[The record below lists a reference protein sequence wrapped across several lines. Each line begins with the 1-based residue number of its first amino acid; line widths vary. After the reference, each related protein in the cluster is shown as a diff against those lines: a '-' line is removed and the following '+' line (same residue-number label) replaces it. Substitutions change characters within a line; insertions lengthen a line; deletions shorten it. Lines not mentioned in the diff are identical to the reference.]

1 MRKLIS
7 KIKSKLVGRES
18 GFTLTELAVA
28 MLVVGILAS
37 VAVPSFL
44 GSRNNAYDKEAQNSI
59 NLVMNAAL
67 GLYQNQ
73 GDFSDAI
80 SAQCGDSTPLA
91 ADLQK
96 LEPNIDVIAAAVA
109 STSART
115 VSVTSKQTWNSNAE
129 LLGCQAF
136 FATALSSSGTCW
148 VARFTVEGKFFL
160 PGGTLAADLQ
170 KIEPNVDVIAA
181 ATASTSARTVSVDAR
196 RTYNSNAE
204 LLGCQAFFATALSSS
219 GTCWIARFT
228 VEGKFFQA
236 GSIAPIVMAPAL
248 NTQNASIATWTL
260 LQANGAAYAQIRARS
275 NAADADNSVTLALTR
290 DNCSARLQS
299 TGQVADPSTGLATGY
314 YAAPSEFY
322 SSWRD
327 VTGARGGAGN

>member
-1 MRKLIS
+1 MSKLFS
-7 KIKSKLVGRES
+7 KIMAKLVGRES

-73 GDFSDAI
+73 GDFSDA
-80 SAQCGDSTPLA
+80 STAGCGSDAGVSVTTTLA

-96 LEPNIDVIAAAVA
+96 IEPNIDVIAAAVA
-109 STSART
+109 SS
-115 VSVTSKQTWNSNAE
+115 
-129 LLGCQAF
+129 
-136 FATALSSSGTCW
+136 
-148 VARFTVEGKFFL
+148 
-160 PGGTLAADLQ
+160 
-170 KIEPNVDVIAA
+170 
-181 ATASTSARTVSVDAR
+181 SARTVSVDAR

-248 NTQNASIATWTL
+248 NTQNYVNLTWTL

-275 NAADADNSVTLALTR
+275 NAADADNTQTLALTQS
-290 DNCSARLQS
+290 NCNAKFQS
-299 TGQVADPSTGLATGY
+299 TGLVALQTAYVTAY
-314 YAAPSEFY
+314 YANPSEFY

-327 VTGARGGAGN
+327 TTGGIGGAGN

>member
-1 MRKLIS
+1 M
-7 KIKSKLVGRES
+7 GRES

-28 MLVVGILAS
+28 MLVIGILAS

-59 NLVMNAAL
+59 NLAINAAL
-67 GLYQNQ
+67 VQYQNQ
-73 GDFSDAI
+73 GDFSDAN
-80 SAQCGDSTPLA
+80 SAQCGDSSQLA

-96 LEPNIDVIAAAVA
+96 IEPNIDMIQA
-109 STSART
+109 SEASANARK
-115 VSVTSKQTWNSNAE
+115 VSVTAKQTWNSNAE

-148 VARFTVEGKFFL
+148 VARYTVEGKFF
-160 PGGTLAADLQ
+160 
-170 KIEPNVDVIAA
+170 N
-181 ATASTSARTVSVDAR
+181 
-196 RTYNSNAE
+196 
-204 LLGCQAFFATALSSS
+204 
-219 GTCWIARFT
+219 
-228 VEGKFFQA
+228 A

-248 NTQNASIATWTL
+248 NTTNIAVVTWTL

-275 NAADADNSVTLALTR
+275 NAADADNTVTLALVQS
-290 DNCSARLQS
+290 NCKASTQS
-299 TGQVADPSTGLATGY
+299 TGVADSSAY

-327 VTGARGGAGN
+327 VTGAQGGAGN

>member
-1 MRKLIS
+1 MSKLIS

-59 NLVMNAAL
+59 ELAMNAAL
-67 GLYQNQ
+67 SLYQNQ
-73 GDFSDAI
+73 GDFSDAN
-80 SAQCGDSTPLA
+80 SAQCGDSSQLA

-96 LEPNIDVIAAAVA
+96 IEPNVDMIAAATA

-148 VARFTVEGKFFL
+148 
-160 PGGTLAADLQ
+160 
-170 KIEPNVDVIAA
+170 
-181 ATASTSARTVSVDAR
+181 
-196 RTYNSNAE
+196 
-204 LLGCQAFFATALSSS
+204 
-219 GTCWIARFT
+219 IARFT
-228 VEGKFFQA
+228 VEGKFFNA

-275 NAADADNSVTLALTR
+275 NAADADNTQTLAGTQAAC
-290 DNCSARLQS
+290 NARNQS
-299 TGQVADPSTGLATGY
+299 TGVVASSQY

-327 VTGARGGAGN
+327 TTGAAGGAGN

>member
-1 MRKLIS
+1 MSKLIS

-59 NLVMNAAL
+59 ELAMNAAL
-67 GLYQNQ
+67 QLYQNQ
-73 GDFSDAI
+73 GDFSDAS
-80 SAQCGDSTPLA
+80 SAGCGSDASAALLA

-96 LEPNIDVIAAAVA
+96 IEPNVDMIGGATA
-109 STSART
+109 SSSART
-115 VSVTSKQTWNSNAE
+115 VSVDARKTFNSNDE
-129 LLGCQAF
+129 NLGCQAF

-160 PGGTLAADLQ
+160 TG
-170 KIEPNVDVIAA
+170 
-181 ATASTSARTVSVDAR
+181 SVS
-196 RTYNSNAE
+196 
-204 LLGCQAFFATALSSS
+204 
-219 GTCWIARFT
+219 
-228 VEGKFFQA
+228 
-236 GSIAPIVMAPAL
+236 PIVMAPAL

-275 NAADADNSVTLALTR
+275 NAADADNTQTLALTKS
-290 DNCSARLQS
+290 NCNAQFQS
-299 TGQVADPSTGLATGY
+299 SGLAAGAAY
-314 YAAPSEFY
+314 YARPSEFY

-327 VTGARGGAGN
+327 TTGAAGGAGN

>member
-1 MRKLIS
+1 MSKLIS

-59 NLVMNAAL
+59 ELAMNAAL
-67 GLYQNQ
+67 QLYQNQ
-73 GDFSDAI
+73 GDFSDANT
-80 SAQCGDSTPLA
+80 AQCGDSS
-91 ADLQK
+91 Q
-96 LEPNIDVIAAAVA
+96 
-109 STSART
+109 
-115 VSVTSKQTWNSNAE
+115 
-129 LLGCQAF
+129 
-136 FATALSSSGTCW
+136 
-148 VARFTVEGKFFL
+148 
-160 PGGTLAADLQ
+160 LAADLQ
-170 KIEPNVDVIAA
+170 KIEPNVDLIAA
-181 ATASTSARTVSVDAR
+181 ATASTSSRTVSV
-196 RTYNSNAE
+196 TSKQTWNSNAE

-275 NAADADNSVTLALTR
+275 NAADADNTQTLAGTQAAC
-290 DNCSARLQS
+290 NARNQS
-299 TGQVADPSTGLATGY
+299 TGVVASSQY

-327 VTGARGGAGN
+327 ATGAQGRAGN

>member
-1 MRKLIS
+1 MSKLIS
-7 KIKSKLVGRES
+7 KIKSKLVRRES

-59 NLVMNAAL
+59 ELVMNAAL

-73 GDFSDAI
+73 GDFSDAS
-80 SAQCGDSTPLA
+80 SAGCGSDAGVSVTTALA

-96 LEPNIDVIAAAVA
+96 LQPNVDVIAAATA
-109 STSART
+109 SSSSRT
-115 VSVTSKQTWNSNAE
+115 VSVDARRTYNSNGE

-160 PGGTLAADLQ
+160 TG
-170 KIEPNVDVIAA
+170 NV
-181 ATASTSARTVSVDAR
+181 S
-196 RTYNSNAE
+196 
-204 LLGCQAFFATALSSS
+204 
-219 GTCWIARFT
+219 
-228 VEGKFFQA
+228 
-236 GSIAPIVMAPAL
+236 PIVMAPAL

-275 NAADADNSVTLALTR
+275 NAADADNTVTLALVQS
-290 DNCSARLQS
+290 NCKASTQS
-299 TGQVADPSTGLATGY
+299 TGVAASSAY
-314 YAAPSEFY
+314 YAAPGEFY

-327 VTGARGGAGN
+327 VTCAQGGAGN

>member
-148 VARFTVEGKFFL
+148 VARFTVEGKFF
-160 PGGTLAADLQ
+160 
-170 KIEPNVDVIAA
+170 
-181 ATASTSARTVSVDAR
+181 
-196 RTYNSNAE
+196 
-204 LLGCQAFFATALSSS
+204 
-219 GTCWIARFT
+219 
-228 VEGKFFQA
+228 QA
-236 GSIAPIVMAPAL
+236 GSVAPIVMAPAL
-248 NTQNASIATWTL
+248 NTQNAAIATWTL

-275 NAADADNSVTLALTR
+275 NAADADNTQTLALTQS
-290 DNCSARLQS
+290 NCNAAKQS
-299 TGQVADPSTGLATGY
+299 SGLVFGQAGFVTAY
-314 YAAPSEFY
+314 YAQPSEFY

-327 VTGARGGAGN
+327 ATGAQGGAGN

>member
-1 MRKLIS
+1 MSKLIS
-7 KIKSKLVGRES
+7 KIKAKLVGRES

-28 MLVVGILAS
+28 MLVIGILAS

-59 NLVMNAAL
+59 NLAMNAAL
-67 GLYQNQ
+67 VLYQNQ
-73 GDFSDAI
+73 GDFSDANT
-80 SAQCGDSTPLA
+80 AQCGDSSQLA

-96 LEPNIDVIAAAVA
+96 IEPNVDMIAAATA

-148 VARFTVEGKFFL
+148 
-160 PGGTLAADLQ
+160 
-170 KIEPNVDVIAA
+170 
-181 ATASTSARTVSVDAR
+181 
-196 RTYNSNAE
+196 
-204 LLGCQAFFATALSSS
+204 
-219 GTCWIARFT
+219 IARFT
-228 VEGKFFQA
+228 VEGKYFVA

-248 NTQNASIATWTL
+248 NTQNASNTTWTL

-275 NAADADNSVTLALTR
+275 NAADANDIDTLAGTQAAC
-290 DNCSARLQS
+290 NARNQS
-299 TGQVADPSTGLATGY
+299 SGSTADAQY
-314 YAAPSEFY
+314 YAKPSEFY

-327 VTGARGGAGN
+327 TTGALGGAEN

>member
-1 MRKLIS
+1 MSKLIS

-44 GSRNNAYDKEAQNSI
+44 GSRNNAYDKETQNSI

-73 GDFSDAI
+73 GDFSDAN

-148 VARFTVEGKFFL
+148 
-160 PGGTLAADLQ
+160 
-170 KIEPNVDVIAA
+170 
-181 ATASTSARTVSVDAR
+181 
-196 RTYNSNAE
+196 
-204 LLGCQAFFATALSSS
+204 
-219 GTCWIARFT
+219 IARFT
-228 VEGKFFQA
+228 VEGKFFNA

-260 LQANGAAYAQIRARS
+260 LQTNGAAYAQIRARS
-275 NAADADNSVTLALTR
+275 NAADADNTQTLALTQS
-290 DNCSARLQS
+290 NCNAAFQS
-299 TGQVADPSTGLATGY
+299 SGSTTAALY
-314 YAAPSEFY
+314 YALPSEFY

-327 VTGARGGAGN
+327 TTGAAGGARN

>member
-1 MRKLIS
+1 MKASIS
-7 KIKSKLVGRES
+7 YFFKNAKAKIANRDS

-44 GSRNNAYDKEAQNSI
+44 GPRNSAYDKEAQRSI
-59 NLVMNAAL
+59 NLAMNAAML
-67 GLYQNQ
+67 HYQNQ
-73 GDFSDAI
+73 GDFSDANT
-80 SAQCGDSTPLA
+80 AQCGDSSQLA

-96 LEPNIDVIAAAVA
+96 LDPNVDMVAAATA
-109 STSART
+109 STNSRT
-115 VSVTSKQTWNSNAE
+115 VSVTAKQTWNSNAE

-148 VARFTVEGKFFL
+148 IG
-160 PGGTLAADLQ
+160 
-170 KIEPNVDVIAA
+170 
-181 ATASTSARTVSVDAR
+181 
-196 RTYNSNAE
+196 
-204 LLGCQAFFATALSSS
+204 
-219 GTCWIARFT
+219 RFT

-248 NTQNASIATWTL
+248 NTQNAAITTWTL
-260 LQANGAAYAQIRARS
+260 LQANGAAYAQIRAGT
-275 NAADADNSVTLALTR
+275 NAADGNNLPTLALVQS
-290 DNCSARLQS
+290 NCKASTQS
-299 TGQVADPSTGLATGY
+299 TGAIATSPPTAY

-327 VTGARGGAGN
+327 VTGAAGGAGN

>member
-1 MRKLIS
+1 MSKLIS

-59 NLVMNAAL
+59 NLAVNAAL
-67 GLYQNQ
+67 SLYQNQ
-73 GDFSDAI
+73 GDFSDAN
-80 SAQCGDSTPLA
+80 SAQCGDSSQLA

-96 LEPNIDVIAAAVA
+96 IEPNVDVIAAATA
-109 STSART
+109 STSSRT

-148 VARFTVEGKFFL
+148 
-160 PGGTLAADLQ
+160 
-170 KIEPNVDVIAA
+170 
-181 ATASTSARTVSVDAR
+181 
-196 RTYNSNAE
+196 
-204 LLGCQAFFATALSSS
+204 
-219 GTCWIARFT
+219 IARFT
-228 VEGKFFQA
+228 VEGKFFNA

-275 NAADADNSVTLALTR
+275 NAADADNTQTLAGTQAAC
-290 DNCSARLQS
+290 NARNQS
-299 TGQVADPSTGLATGY
+299 TGVVASSQY

-327 VTGARGGAGN
+327 ATGAQGGAGN

>member
-44 GSRNNAYDKEAQNSI
+44 GSRNNAYDKEAQQSI

-148 VARFTVEGKFFL
+148 VARFTVEGKFF
-160 PGGTLAADLQ
+160 
-170 KIEPNVDVIAA
+170 
-181 ATASTSARTVSVDAR
+181 
-196 RTYNSNAE
+196 
-204 LLGCQAFFATALSSS
+204 
-219 GTCWIARFT
+219 
-228 VEGKFFQA
+228 QA
-236 GSIAPIVMAPAL
+236 GSVAPIVMAPAL

-275 NAADADNSVTLALTR
+275 NAADADNTQTLALTQS
-290 DNCSARLQS
+290 NCNAAKQS
-299 TGQVADPSTGLATGY
+299 SGTVASSLY

-327 VTGARGGAGN
+327 ATGAEGGAGN

>member
-1 MRKLIS
+1 MSKLIS

-59 NLVMNAAL
+59 ELAMNAAL
-67 GLYQNQ
+67 QLYQNQ
-73 GDFSDAI
+73 GDFSDANT
-80 SAQCGDSTPLA
+80 AQCGDSSQLA

-96 LEPNIDVIAAAVA
+96 IEPNVDMIAAATA

-115 VSVTSKQTWNSNAE
+115 VSVTSKQTW
-129 LLGCQAF
+129 
-136 FATALSSSGTCW
+136 
-148 VARFTVEGKFFL
+148 
-160 PGGTLAADLQ
+160 
-170 KIEPNVDVIAA
+170 
-181 ATASTSARTVSVDAR
+181 
-196 RTYNSNAE
+196 NSNAE

-275 NAADADNSVTLALTR
+275 NAADADNSQTLALTQS
-290 DNCSARLQS
+290 NCNARFQSSGSTSAAL
-299 TGQVADPSTGLATGY
+299 Y
-314 YAAPSEFY
+314 YALPSEFY

-327 VTGARGGAGN
+327 TTGAAGGARN

>member
-1 MRKLIS
+1 MKASICHFFKNANA
-7 KIKSKLVGRES
+7 KIANRES

-28 MLVVGILAS
+28 MLVIGILAS

-59 NLVMNAAL
+59 NLAINAAL
-67 GLYQNQ
+67 VQYQNQ
-73 GDFSDAI
+73 GDFSDAN
-80 SAQCGDSTPLA
+80 SAQCGDSSQLA

-96 LEPNIDVIAAAVA
+96 IEPNIDMIQA
-109 STSART
+109 SEASANARK
-115 VSVTSKQTWNSNAE
+115 VSVTAKQTWNSNNE

-148 VARFTVEGKFFL
+148 VARYTVEGKFF
-160 PGGTLAADLQ
+160 
-170 KIEPNVDVIAA
+170 N
-181 ATASTSARTVSVDAR
+181 
-196 RTYNSNAE
+196 
-204 LLGCQAFFATALSSS
+204 
-219 GTCWIARFT
+219 
-228 VEGKFFQA
+228 A

-275 NAADADNSVTLALTR
+275 NAADADNTQTLALTQS
-290 DNCSARLQS
+290 NCNAAKQS
-299 TGQVADPSTGLATGY
+299 TGLVFGQTGY
-314 YAAPSEFY
+314 ATAYYAQPSEFY

-327 VTGARGGAGN
+327 ATGATGGAGN

>member
-1 MRKLIS
+1 MSKLIS

-73 GDFSDAI
+73 GDFSDAN

-148 VARFTVEGKFFL
+148 
-160 PGGTLAADLQ
+160 
-170 KIEPNVDVIAA
+170 
-181 ATASTSARTVSVDAR
+181 
-196 RTYNSNAE
+196 
-204 LLGCQAFFATALSSS
+204 
-219 GTCWIARFT
+219 IARFT
-228 VEGKFFQA
+228 VEGKFFNA

-260 LQANGAAYAQIRARS
+260 LQTNGAAYAQIRARS
-275 NAADADNSVTLALTR
+275 NAADADNTQTLALTQS
-290 DNCSARLQS
+290 NCNAAKQS
-299 TGQVADPSTGLATGY
+299 SGTVASSQY

-327 VTGARGGAGN
+327 TTGAAGGARN

>member
-1 MRKLIS
+1 MKASICHFFKNANA
-7 KIKSKLVGRES
+7 KIANRES

-28 MLVVGILAS
+28 MLVIGILAS

-59 NLVMNAAL
+59 NLAINAAL
-67 GLYQNQ
+67 VQYQNQ
-73 GDFSDAI
+73 GDFSDAN
-80 SAQCGDSTPLA
+80 SAQCGDSSQLA

-96 LEPNIDVIAAAVA
+96 IEPNIDMIPAATAA
-109 STSART
+109 TNART
-115 VSVTSKQTWNSNAE
+115 VSVTAKQTWNSNAE

-148 VARFTVEGKFFL
+148 VARYTVEGKFF
-160 PGGTLAADLQ
+160 
-170 KIEPNVDVIAA
+170 N
-181 ATASTSARTVSVDAR
+181 
-196 RTYNSNAE
+196 
-204 LLGCQAFFATALSSS
+204 
-219 GTCWIARFT
+219 
-228 VEGKFFQA
+228 A

-275 NAADADNSVTLALTR
+275 NAADADNTQTLALTQS
-290 DNCSARLQS
+290 NCNAAKQS
-299 TGQVADPSTGLATGY
+299 TGLVFGQTGY
-314 YAAPSEFY
+314 ATAYYAQPSEFY

-327 VTGARGGAGN
+327 ATGAAGGAGN

>member
-1 MRKLIS
+1 MSKLIS

-59 NLVMNAAL
+59 ELAMNAAL
-67 GLYQNQ
+67 QLYQNQ
-73 GDFSDAI
+73 GDCSDAS
-80 SAQCGDSTPLA
+80 SAQCGDSSVLA

-96 LEPNIDVIAAAVA
+96 IEPNVDMIAAATA

-115 VSVTSKQTWNSNAE
+115 VSVTSKQTWNSN
-129 LLGCQAF
+129 
-136 FATALSSSGTCW
+136 
-148 VARFTVEGKFFL
+148 
-160 PGGTLAADLQ
+160 
-170 KIEPNVDVIAA
+170 N
-181 ATASTSARTVSVDAR
+181 
-196 RTYNSNAE
+196 E

-228 VEGKFFQA
+228 VEGKFFNA
-236 GSIAPIVMAPAL
+236 GNIAPIVMAPAL

-275 NAADADNSVTLALTR
+275 NAADADNTDTLAGTQAAC
-290 DNCSARLQS
+290 NARNQS
-299 TGQVADPSTGLATGY
+299 TGSTSDAQY
-314 YAAPSEFY
+314 YAKPSEFY

-327 VTGARGGAGN
+327 STGALGGAEN

>member
-1 MRKLIS
+1 MSKLIS

-73 GDFSDAI
+73 GDFSDA
-80 SAQCGDSTPLA
+80 STAGCGSDA
-91 ADLQK
+91 G
-96 LEPNIDVIAAAVA
+96 
-109 STSART
+109 
-115 VSVTSKQTWNSNAE
+115 VSVT
-129 LLGCQAF
+129 
-136 FATALSSSGTCW
+136 TA
-148 VARFTVEGKFFL
+148 
-160 PGGTLAADLQ
+160 LAADLQ

-196 RTYNSNAE
+196 RTWNSNAE

-228 VEGKFFQA
+228 VEGKFFNA

-275 NAADADNSVTLALTR
+275 NAADADNTQTLALTQS
-290 DNCSARLQS
+290 NCNAAKQS
-299 TGQVADPSTGLATGY
+299 SGLVFGQAGFVTAY
-314 YAAPSEFY
+314 YAQPSEFY

-327 VTGARGGAGN
+327 ATGAAGGAGN

>member
-1 MRKLIS
+1 MKAPNRHFFKNAKA
-7 KIKSKLVGRES
+7 KIANRES

-44 GSRNNAYDKEAQNSI
+44 GPRNSAYDKEAQRSI
-59 NLVMNAAL
+59 NLAMNAAML
-67 GLYQNQ
+67 HYQNQ
-73 GDFSDAI
+73 GDFSDA
-80 SAQCGDSTPLA
+80 STAGCGSDAGASVATALA

-96 LEPNIDVIAAAVA
+96 LDPNVDMITGNSA
-109 STSART
+109 STSSRV
-115 VSVTSKQTWNSNAE
+115 VSVDARRTYSSNGE

-148 VARFTVEGKFFL
+148 VGRFTVEGKFFN
-160 PGGTLAADLQ
+160 A
-170 KIEPNVDVIAA
+170 N
-181 ATASTSARTVSVDAR
+181 ST
-196 RTYNSNAE
+196 
-204 LLGCQAFFATALSSS
+204 
-219 GTCWIARFT
+219 
-228 VEGKFFQA
+228 
-236 GSIAPIVMAPAL
+236 APIVMAPAL

>member
-1 MRKLIS
+1 MKASICHFFKNANA
-7 KIKSKLVGRES
+7 KIANRES

-28 MLVVGILAS
+28 MLVIGILAS

-59 NLVMNAAL
+59 NLAINAAL
-67 GLYQNQ
+67 VQYQNQ
-73 GDFSDAI
+73 GDFSDA
-80 SAQCGDSTPLA
+80 STAGCGSDASQTLLA

-96 LEPNIDVIAAAVA
+96 IEPNVDMIGGLVA
-109 STSART
+109 SSSART
-115 VSVTSKQTWNSNAE
+115 VSVDARNTYNSNNE

-160 PGGTLAADLQ
+160 TG
-170 KIEPNVDVIAA
+170 NV
-181 ATASTSARTVSVDAR
+181 S
-196 RTYNSNAE
+196 
-204 LLGCQAFFATALSSS
+204 
-219 GTCWIARFT
+219 
-228 VEGKFFQA
+228 
-236 GSIAPIVMAPAL
+236 PIVMAPAL

-275 NAADADNSVTLALTR
+275 NAADADNTQTLALTKS
-290 DNCSARLQS
+290 NCNAAFQ
-299 TGQVADPSTGLATGY
+299 STGLAGAASY
-314 YAAPSEFY
+314 YARPSEFY

-327 VTGARGGAGN
+327 ATGAAGGAGN

>member
-1 MRKLIS
+1 MSKLIS

-59 NLVMNAAL
+59 NLAVNAAL
-67 GLYQNQ
+67 TLYQNQ
-73 GDFSDAI
+73 GDFSDAS
-80 SAQCGDSTPLA
+80 SAQCGDSSLLA

-96 LEPNIDVIAAAVA
+96 LEPNVDMIAAATA
-109 STSART
+109 STSSRT
-115 VSVTSKQTWNSNAE
+115 VSVTSKQTW
-129 LLGCQAF
+129 
-136 FATALSSSGTCW
+136 
-148 VARFTVEGKFFL
+148 
-160 PGGTLAADLQ
+160 
-170 KIEPNVDVIAA
+170 
-181 ATASTSARTVSVDAR
+181 
-196 RTYNSNAE
+196 NSNAE

-248 NTQNASIATWTL
+248 NTQNASITTWTL

-275 NAADADNSVTLALTR
+275 NAADADNTQTLAGTQAAC
-290 DNCSARLQS
+290 NARNQS
-299 TGQVADPSTGLATGY
+299 TGSTADAQY
-314 YAAPSEFY
+314 YAKPSEFY

-327 VTGARGGAGN
+327 ATGAQGGAGN